1 MKKYRGIY
9 NVSPCGL
16 CCLLSTDQWSSFC
29 LLVPRGQAFVSLFR
43 VVCIC
48 LLFPCGLLLSPC
60 SAWSAFV
67 SLFRVVCFC
76 LLGLVWL
83 SWSAWSYNSSLYHCP
98 VSMFVQETHYFGY
111 LFELFSAVE
120 LHTPPFTNAHAPRA
134 TRGPPSHQF
143 SVLFICSPYPPSPPH
158 SGQISIFSILN
169 YFPMVSQHTV
179 HTQTR
184 AGKKLFSWFEFLG
197 IAKFIFSSHFR
208 KNK

>member
-29 LLVPRGQAFVSLFR
+29 LLVPRGLH
-43 VVCIC
+43 
-48 LLFPCGLLLSPC
+48 LSPF

-76 LLGLVWL
+76 LLVPRGLCGLVWL